1 MEETY
6 ELSLDDLLY
15 ELEERGI
22 VSTLLNW
29 ILLKRKTNCIMT
41 LIKRMD
47 EFIDKLEQNDKTF
60 IETLNKNF
68 EEYQKSKQKPSKKRR

>member
-22 VSTLLNW
+22 DTSKLN
-29 ILLKRKTNCIMT
+29 
-41 LIKRMD
+41 LI
-47 EFIDKLEQNDKTF
+47 
-60 IETLNKNF
+60 
-68 EEYQKSKQKPSKKRR
+68 EED

>member
-22 VSTLLNW
+22 DTSKLN
-29 ILLKRKTNCIMT
+29 
-41 LIKRMD
+41 LI
-47 EFIDKLEQNDKTF
+47 
-60 IETLNKNF
+60 
-68 EEYQKSKQKPSKKRR
+68 EEED